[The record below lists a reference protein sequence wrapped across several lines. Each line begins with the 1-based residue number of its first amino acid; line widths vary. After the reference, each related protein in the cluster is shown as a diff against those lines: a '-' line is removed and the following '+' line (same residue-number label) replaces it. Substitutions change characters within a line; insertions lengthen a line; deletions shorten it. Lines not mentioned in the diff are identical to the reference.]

1 MNSVGVNGADVRFNC
16 SSICIN
22 DEHIR
27 GQFGGHSLV
36 ETSCKPQ
43 GHIFHLGCITR
54 HLDEQSET
62 SLNKRRCSECE
73 QTALP
78 LIRKDEESVDDDE
91 SPYCESRMLNVCRSG
106 NLRKLNCYLDKDR
119 TLANQPYRSAL
130 TGHPEYLLAVALKH
144 QHTDLARTLI
154 DHGADVNAADHQ
166 GETPLHIAARQRS
179 ALTGHPEYL
188 LAVALKHQHTD
199 VARTLIDHG
208 ADVNAADHQGETPLH
223 NAARQRCTEVFNI
236 LIEAGADINNV
247 LRTAVREGNDSLLEY
262 LISTELSQS
271 NLNIALREAAGQ
283 GQSQN
288 LIPLINTGAYDLNG
302 ALREAAGQG
311 QKQCLET
318 LISPRVSQRTPDLN
332 GALCAAAE
340 GGQTECLRF
349 LIEKGANELD
359 LDHALYRAILT
370 RNNPSQSVLVE
381 EGANITTVV
390 HTAARKGD
398 WEFFNYLNNPTEINA
413 ADGEGQT
420 PLHITAANG
429 DKTCLKKLI
438 EQGAKV
444 NATNNN
450 GETALHIATKIS
462 KTRGRQQCAAMGID
476 ITGTLINGKTFE
488 HYTIEQENDIGCLRE
503 LTDNRGVDFNAR
515 DNDGITPLMIAALWG
530 KSDHLTYLLERADFN
545 IADNSGNTALHLA
558 ACWGQTD
565 CLRKLLDKQVDV
577 TVKTHI
583 DGATP
588 LHMAAQNGHIE
599 SVKELLKNYQTLV
612 NEQMDDGCTA
622 LHLAARNGHTEIVR
636 AFNEIAPMR
645 IQVDVKNNNGDTAL
659 HEAARQG
666 HTETV
671 NALLEIVAKEKDK
684 YGQTALHAAALKGHT
699 EAIQTLLTIDPS
711 LAKEKD
717 NNGRTALHAAALK
730 GHTEAIQTLLTI
742 DPSLA
747 KEKDKRG
754 NTALHLAASGGHTE
768 AIQTLLTTP
777 SSLAKKKKEKDKS
790 VQTALAAAV
799 N

>member
-1 MNSVGVNGADVRFNC
+1 MNGIGVNAADVRFNC

-62 SLNKRRCSECE
+62 SLNKRQCSECE

-106 NLRKLNCYLDKDR
+106 NLRKLNCYLDKDK
-119 TLANQPYRSAL
+119 TLANQPYRSALTGHPEYLLAVALKHQHTDLARTLIDHGADVNATDHQGETPLHIAARQRSAL

-166 GETPLHIAARQRS
+166 GETPLH
-179 ALTGHPEYL
+179 
-188 LAVALKHQHTD
+188 
-199 VARTLIDHG
+199 
-208 ADVNAADHQGETPLH
+208 

-236 LIEAGADINNV
+236 LIEAGANINNV

-288 LIPLINTGAYDLNG
+288 LIPLINKGANDLDG

-381 EGANITTVV
+381 EGANITTVL

-398 WEFFNYLNNPTEINA
+398 WEFFNYLNNPTEINV

-450 GETALHIATKIS
+450 GETALH
-462 KTRGRQQCAAMGID
+462 
-476 ITGTLINGKTFE
+476 
-488 HYTIEQENDIGCLRE
+488 
-503 LTDNRGVDFNAR
+503 
-515 DNDGITPLMIAALWG
+515 
-530 KSDHLTYLLERADFN
+530 
-545 IADNSGNTALHLA
+545 
-558 ACWGQTD
+558 
-565 CLRKLLDKQVDV
+565 
-577 TVKTHI
+577 
-583 DGATP
+583 
-588 LHMAAQNGHIE
+588 MAAQNGHIE
-599 SVKELLKNYQTLV
+599 SVKALLDITPIMVIDKNKDGDTAFHLAALEGHTDTVKALLISACPQPNVLHRMVTDKNKKGLTALDLAKNYGHNACKELIEENGTPYNTDLYLAALNDHPETVKVKVLSDSDRSLHLDDLRSAIRNGNTKLV
-612 NEQMDDGCTA
+612 RQLLIIDPSLAKEKDSDGNTA
-622 LHLAARNGHTEIVR
+622 LHLAARQGLTEAIKSLLTIAPSLAEEQDKNGRTALHTAALSGHTEAIQTLLT
-636 AFNEIAPMR
+636 IAPSLAKE
-645 IQVDVKNNNGDTAL
+645 KNNNGDTAL
-659 HEAARQG
+659 H
-666 HTETV
+666 
-671 NALLEIVAKEKDK
+671 D
-684 YGQTALHAAALKGHT
+684 AALKGHT
-699 EAIQTLLTIDPS
+699 EAIQTLLAFD
-711 LAKEKD
+711 
-717 NNGRTALHAAALK
+717 R
-730 GHTEAIQTLLTI
+730 
-742 DPSLA
+742 
-747 KEKDKRG
+747 
-754 NTALHLAASGGHTE
+754 
-768 AIQTLLTTP
+768 
-777 SSLAKKKKEKDKS
+777 
-790 VQTALAAAV
+790 
-799 N
+799 

>member
-1 MNSVGVNGADVRFNC
+1 
-16 SSICIN
+16 
-22 DEHIR
+22 
-27 GQFGGHSLV
+27 
-36 ETSCKPQ
+36 
-43 GHIFHLGCITR
+43 
-54 HLDEQSET
+54 
-62 SLNKRRCSECE
+62 
-73 QTALP
+73 
-78 LIRKDEESVDDDE
+78 ESVDDDE
-91 SPYCESRMLNVCRSG
+91 SPYCECRMLNVCRSG

-154 DHGADVNAADHQ
+154 DHGADVNATDHQ

-199 VARTLIDHG
+199 LARTLIDHG

-236 LIEAGADINNV
+236 LIEAGANINNV

-288 LIPLINTGAYDLNG
+288 LIPLINKGANDLDG

-381 EGANITTVV
+381 EGANITTVL

-398 WEFFNYLNNPTEINA
+398 WEFFNYLNNPTEINV

-450 GETALHIATKIS
+450 GETALH
-462 KTRGRQQCAAMGID
+462 
-476 ITGTLINGKTFE
+476 
-488 HYTIEQENDIGCLRE
+488 
-503 LTDNRGVDFNAR
+503 
-515 DNDGITPLMIAALWG
+515 
-530 KSDHLTYLLERADFN
+530 
-545 IADNSGNTALHLA
+545 
-558 ACWGQTD
+558 
-565 CLRKLLDKQVDV
+565 
-577 TVKTHI
+577 
-583 DGATP
+583 
-588 LHMAAQNGHIE
+588 MAAQNGHIE
-599 SVKELLKNYQTLV
+599 SVKALLDITPIMVIDKNKDGDTAFHLAALEGHTDTVKALLISACPQPNVLHRMVTDKNKKGLTALDLAKNYGHNACKELIEENGTPYNTDLYLAALNDHPETVKVKVLSDSDRSLHLDDLRSAIRNGNTKLV
-612 NEQMDDGCTA
+612 RQLLIIDPSLAKEKDSDGNTA
-622 LHLAARNGHTEIVR
+622 LHLAARQGLTEAIKSLLT
-636 AFNEIAPMR
+636 IAPSLAEE
-645 IQVDVKNNNGDTAL
+645 QDKNGRTAL
-659 HEAARQG
+659 H
-666 HTETV
+666 T
-671 NALLEIVAKEKDK
+671 
-684 YGQTALHAAALKGHT
+684 AALSGHT
-699 EAIQTLLTIDPS
+699 EAIQTLLTIAPS
-711 LAKEKD
+711 LA
-717 NNGRTALHAAALK
+717 
-730 GHTEAIQTLLTI
+730 
-742 DPSLA
+742 
-747 KEKDKRG
+747 
-754 NTALHLAASGGHTE
+754 
-768 AIQTLLTTP
+768 
-777 SSLAKKKKEKDKS
+777 
-790 VQTALAAAV
+790 
-799 N
+799 